1 MREKEKI
8 NSPPALLHPDS
19 YRERGEL
26 IAPLK
31 NFEYIAGMK
40 RNTYFFLF
48 LFFIVAS
55 CNNND
60 QQNKKAE
67 DDLDAA
73 RSFID
78 AALKGDFNK
87 AKDYSVKDSINLQF
101 LDVRERIYNKM
112 DGKEK
117 EEYRN
122 ASIHVFDVKKI
133 NDSTSVVIYANSFKN
148 DKDTLKILKQS
159 GQWLVDVKYLW
170 QHDEDSIFKKPAIQ
184 KDSIR

>member
-1 MREKEKI
+1 
-8 NSPPALLHPDS
+8 
-19 YRERGEL
+19 
-26 IAPLK
+26 
-31 NFEYIAGMK
+31 MK
-40 RNTYFFLF
+40 RNAHFFLF
-48 LFFIVAS
+48 LLFIVAS

-73 RSFID
+73 RTFID

-87 AKDYSVKDSINLQF
+87 AKDYAVKDSINLQF
-101 LDVRERIYNKM
+101 LDVRERIYKNL

-122 ASIHVFDVKKI
+122 ASIHLFDVKKV
-133 NDSTSVVIYANSFKN
+133 NDSTTVVIYANSFKN
-148 DKDTLKILKQS
+148 DKDTLKVLRLN

-170 QHDEDSIFKKPAIQ
+170 QHDEDSIYKKPMAQ
-184 KDSIR
+184 KDSLK

>member
-1 MREKEKI
+1 
-8 NSPPALLHPDS
+8 
-19 YRERGEL
+19 
-26 IAPLK
+26 
-31 NFEYIAGMK
+31 MK
-40 RNTYFFLF
+40 RNLSFFLF
-48 LFFIVAS
+48 LLFIVTA
-55 CNNND
+55 CNSND

-78 AALKGDFNK
+78 AALKGDFAK
-87 AKDYSVKDSINLQF
+87 AKDFTVKDSINFQF

-122 ASIHVFDVKKI
+122 ASIHLFDVKKV
-133 NDSTSVVIYANSFKN
+133 NDSTTVVIYANSYKN
-148 DKDTLKILKQS
+148 DKDTLKVLREN

-170 QHDEDSIFKKPAIQ
+170 QHDEDTIFRKPSIQ
-184 KDSIR
+184 KDSLK

>member
-1 MREKEKI
+1 
-8 NSPPALLHPDS
+8 
-19 YRERGEL
+19 
-26 IAPLK
+26 
-31 NFEYIAGMK
+31 MK
-40 RNTYFFLF
+40 RKTYNFLF
-48 LFFIVAS
+48 LLFIIIS

-78 AALKGDFNK
+78 AALKGDFAK
-87 AKDYSVKDSINLQF
+87 AKNYAVKDSINLQF
-101 LDVRERIYNKM
+101 LDVRERIYANM

-122 ASIHVFDVKKI
+122 SSIHVFDVKKV
-133 NDSTSVVIYANSFKN
+133 NDSSTVVIYANSFKN
-148 DKDTLKILKQS
+148 DQDTLKVLKLN

-170 QHDEDSIFKKPAIQ
+170 QHDEDSIFIKPAVI
-184 KDSIR
+184 KDSVK

>member
-1 MREKEKI
+1 
-8 NSPPALLHPDS
+8 
-19 YRERGEL
+19 
-26 IAPLK
+26 
-31 NFEYIAGMK
+31 MK

-48 LFFIVAS
+48 LFFIVTS

-73 RSFID
+73 RTFID

-87 AKDYSVKDSINLQF
+87 ARDYVVKDSTNMQF
-101 LDVRERIYNKM
+101 LAVRDQIYKNM

-122 ASIHVFDVKKI
+122 ASIHLYDVKKV
-133 NDSTSVVIYANSFKN
+133 NDSTTVVIYANSYKN
-148 DKDTLKILKQS
+148 DKDTLKVLRLG

-170 QHDEDSIFKKPAIQ
+170 LHDEDSVFRKPMTQ
-184 KDSIR
+184 KDSLK